1 MQLKDLTLE
10 KYNRLKTRCDNDND
24 NNNNNNNR
32 NLIIKIIYK
41 FTIVKENK
49 LNNWLVNCI

>member
-1 MQLKDLTLE
+1 MQLKDLMLE

-49 LNNWLVNCI
+49 LNIG